1 MSVSVPC
8 SSFPAGLAFVV
19 ARVLVGGR
27 VEEVQLVL
35 VRPEQL
41 QAFADVSCR
50 LELGS
55 YPTMPEIRS

>member
-8 SSFPAGLAFVV
+8 SSIPAGLAFVV
-19 ARVLVGGR
+19 ARVLVGR
-27 VEEVQLVL
+27 VEEGQLVL

-55 YPTMPEIRS
+55 YPTRPEIRS